1 MLGRVITQQ
10 RRFARWMLAV
20 SAVLLAGLLILL
32 LTMLLGA
39 RGEMRTQRLD
49 DGSCLVLTRAEF
61 GPTNEFIHGNRLEKF
76 LGNIIPSNGVAIARF
91 KLKRPAQQPFS
102 ASGKP
107 CLTAEFKLV
116 SSNSTAMI
124 RWLGNPTSY
133 PQFRCFVG
141 GETGIE
147 FVEDFW
153 GRVFTRYRDGYFG
166 YISCSRFPRDSKWLN
181 FRIDQQMTPRGPWRT
196 LANFRIK
203 NPAHPANQP
212 WRAEAIP
219 AAKTLDGLE
228 FALGGLALGN
238 QPFSERDAANRR
250 VIGNDTASLRLRVQ
264 TNSVTLRNWSAAH
277 IEAEDASGNWD
288 SLDSSCYRTLST
300 GSDDWTVYQGWQ
312 GLDPRFVWKLD
323 IDFCPASDFSPETLH
338 DFQVPVSLSR
348 PIVTNLAG
356 IPLEISLDN
365 LFMPD
370 FRLLTFQLLTNR
382 SDVRL
387 FFVSADDGKR
397 RAFEISSISG
407 SSKVRRVWGFRVQG
421 TNESVEATIAV
432 VPNVHVTYYVQPTVI
447 PPSGQSQTAHPQSP

>member
-10 RRFARWMLAV
+10 LRLTTWMLAM
-20 SAVLLAGLLILL
+20 SAALLAGLFFLL

-39 RGEMRTQRLD
+39 RGEIRTQRLD
-49 DGSCLVLTRAEF
+49 DGSRLVLTHAEF
-61 GPTNEFIHGNRLEKF
+61 GPTNEFFHGNRLEKF
-76 LGNIIPSNGVAIARF
+76 LGNIIPSNGVALARF

-116 SSNSTAMI
+116 SSTTTTMI
-124 RWLGNPTSY
+124 HWLGDPTSY

-153 GRVFTRYRDGYFG
+153 GRVFAKYRDGCFG

-181 FRIDQQMTPRGPWRT
+181 FRIDQQWTPRGPWRT

-203 NPAHPANQP
+203 NPSHPANRP

-219 AAKTLDGLE
+219 AAKTFDGLQ

-238 QPFSERDAANRR
+238 QPFSERDAASKR
-250 VIGNDTASLRLRVQ
+250 VIGNHTARLLLRVQ

-288 SLDSSCYRTLST
+288 SLDSLCYRTLST

-312 GLDPRFVWKLD
+312 GLDPRFVWKLE
-323 IDFCPASDFSPETLH
+323 IDFCPTSDFSPETLH
-338 DFQVPVSLSR
+338 DFQVPASLSR

-356 IPLEISLDN
+356 IQLEIGLNNWLVPGS
-365 LFMPD
+365 
-370 FRLLTFQLLTNR
+370 RLVTFQLFTNR
-382 SDVRL
+382 ADVRL
-387 FFVSADDGKR
+387 FYVSANDDER
-397 RAFEISSISG
+397 RAFEIRSISS
-407 SSKVRRVWGFRVQG
+407 SSKVRPDWGFRVQG
-421 TNESVEATIAV
+421 TNESVEATIAI
-432 VPNVHVTYYVQPTVI
+432 VPNVHVTYYVQPELV
-447 PPSGQSQTAHPQSP
+447 SASDQNQSPHPQSP